1 VSAAV
6 GSASRH
12 RACLCGLVILA
23 QLLIGSAN
31 ACQVCIPM
39 PVETLADRLLAADA
53 LVLARE
59 DPARPFHYA
68 VVEVLKGDPD
78 EAPID
83 AFLPS
88 VDRRVLA
95 QFPQR
100 HMLLARQEP
109 AGGWSAL
116 GIADGDYER
125 VVRRILEHAAQWRPK
140 ETSNRQRLAEFL
152 PLLGH
157 RDSRLHQL
165 AYLEIGRAPY
175 AEIRRIAAG
184 VPIETVRG
192 MLEDPMYL
200 EWRSL
205 AILMLAQSGHA
216 ADRARILATMDDKQR
231 LRSTFNLAAWTTA
244 YLAIEGANGVAQVR
258 RWYLAQP
265 DRSEEELQA
274 IIKALSVAANAD
286 ATLREPVIAGYR
298 DLLTTHPAM
307 ATAISRDLITWRRWD
322 FTEPMQSIRKTI
334 AQQDPLGAYAI
345 GLYLR
350 SAAIGSRSPM
360 SLPEIVGSGPT
371 AGDDAWRNEV
381 MQQ

>member
-1 VSAAV
+1 VV
-6 GSASRH
+6 
-12 RACLCGLVILA
+12 LIGLLV
-23 QLLIGSAN
+23 GSAN

-39 PVETLADRLLAADA
+39 PVETLADRLLEADA

-68 VVEVLKGDPD
+68 AVEVLKGDPGD
-78 EAPID
+78 APID
-83 AFLPS
+83 TFLPS

-95 QFPQR
+95 QFPER
-100 HMLLARQEP
+100 HMLLARREP

-116 GIADGDYER
+116 GIADADYER
-125 VVRRILEHAAQWRPK
+125 VVRHVLDHATAWRPG
-140 ETSNRQRLAEFL
+140 ETDNRQRLDAFV

-157 RDSRLHQL
+157 PDSRLHQL

-175 AEIRRIAAG
+175 TEIRRIAAT
-184 VPIETVRG
+184 VRIETVRG
-192 MLEDPMYL
+192 MLDDPKYL

-231 LRSTFNLAAWTTA
+231 LCSTFNLAAWTTA

-265 DRSEEELQA
+265 DRSEEELKAVVQ
-274 IIKALSVAANAD
+274 ALSVAANAD
-286 ATLREPVIAGYR
+286 AALRGPVVAGYR
-298 DLLTTHPAM
+298 ALLETHPGM
-307 ATAISRDLITWRRWD
+307 APEISRDLIAWRRWD
-322 FTEPMQSIRKTI
+322 LAEPMQAIRDTLRGR
-334 AQQDPLGAYAI
+334 DPLGAYAL

-350 SAAIGSRSPM
+350 LATFRR
-360 SLPEIVGSGPT
+360 PT
-371 AGDDAWRNEV
+371 E
-381 MQQ
+381 